1 MQCVFIYPPVFR
13 FYFLSILNFSSWYF
27 YFIHHMFSSKI
38 IEENSIK
45 ECLFAHLLLLLVW
58 RAIVFWKTRQLK
70 SLLIAGVAAMFTF
83 T

>member
-1 MQCVFIYPPVFR
+1 
-13 FYFLSILNFSSWYF
+13 
-27 YFIHHMFSSKI
+27 MFSSKI